1 MVGLSRCFFLAS
13 SGAPSVT
20 IVESFRRIVL
30 CFRSRDGVCLVLSPR
45 LVFGLVRVC
54 GPRVEK
60 QNKKK
65 RAGCTEI
72 VENVSSL
79 MVSPAMVGGHS
90 SALPASLVRRNR

>member
-60 QNKKK
+60 K